1 MSLSSVAVTSIL
13 VVGLIVAGG
22 ILLQS
27 ITFNLERFIE
37 GYENLNEIN
46 SSAREIE
53 VNIENISVSAKDAV
67 LRIDVL
73 NEGQREVSD
82 IYVMVDGSVVLHENS
97 TVFPYETITLEI
109 PLEKANLRRGSR
121 IKVLADGFA
130 AYAVYP

>member
-37 GYENLNEIN
+37 GYENLNEIS
-46 SSAREIE
+46 SSARDVKVSITE
-53 VNIENISVSAKDAV
+53 ISVSAKDAV

-97 TVFPYETITLEI
+97 TVFPYETVTLEI
-109 PLEKANLRRGSR
+109 PLEKASLQRGSR
-121 IKVLADGFA
+121 IKVIADGFA
-130 AYAVYP
+130 AYAVYS